1 MNVILKETIESLG
14 IIGSEVSV
22 AKGYARNYLLPQ
34 GKAVLATPENRKK
47 LEHERVKID
56 LQISKERSTA
66 EELARRIEDVVCQ
79 ISVKVSEGGTLYGSV
94 QAKDILSSLKD
105 MEITVDKRQINLKE
119 PIKSVGTYQVPI
131 RLYQDVEPK
140 INIEVIAES

>member
-1 MNVILKETIESLG
+1 MKVILKETIESLG

-34 GKAVLATPENRKK
+34 GKAVMATPENRMK
-47 LEHERVKID
+47 LEQERVSID
-56 LQISKERSTA
+56 LQIAKERSTA
-66 EELARRIEDVVCQ
+66 EELAKRIENVVCQ
-79 ISVKVSEGGTLYGSV
+79 IPVKVSEVGTLYGSV
-94 QAKDILSSLKD
+94 QVKDIMNSLKE

-119 PIKSVGTYQVPI
+119 SIKELGTYQIPI

-140 INIEVIAES
+140 ISVEIVAE

>member
-1 MNVILKETIESLG
+1 MKVILKETIESLG
-14 IIGSEVSV
+14 IIGSEVTV

-34 GKAVLATPENRKK
+34 GKAVIATPENRTK
-47 LEHERVKID
+47 LEQERVKID

-66 EELARRIEDVVCQ
+66 EELAKRIQDVVCQ
-79 ISVKVSEGGTLYGSV
+79 IPVKVSEVGTLYGSV
-94 QAKDILSSLKD
+94 QVKDIVNSLKE

-119 PIKSVGTYQVPI
+119 SIKELGTYQIPI

-140 INIEVIAES
+140 ISVEIVAE